1 MTAKKFHWLYRE
13 TAYNSWCYSVITQ
26 ADNFY
31 RTRIVCRGVNYVK
44 RKPLMFAY
52 PNEKLTSYILERWPK
67 KYVCIRVRIYVCVYK
82 CARRQRS
89 GECAIIRR
97 GYVFFPLS
105 MSFEICESWRDTH
118 RAESCITCCDLVQ
131 IPEPSMS
138 LIVNLIRY

>member
-1 MTAKKFHWLYRE
+1 MMAKKFHWLYRE

-26 ADNFY
+26 AGNFY

-67 KYVCIRVRIYVCVYK
+67 KYVYIHMRIYVRVRVRTK
-82 CARRQRS
+82 T
-89 GECAIIRR
+89 EIRR
-97 GYVFFPLS
+97 ACHNPVRFFSPFDIL
-105 MSFEICESWRDTH
+105 RDLRISARH
-118 RAESCITCCDLVQ
+118 SLLNLVLLVAILYQVQ

-138 LIVNLIRY
+138 LIVSLIHY